1 MPMKT
6 VGQIYLTSNLI
17 DKLEIP
23 ISRLIKVRVGVKT
36 FLCQLIV
43 RNGQRRSYILS
54 PQLARALNL
63 RRINK
68 LHIRYDQENAMI
80 HIGPIIGIMADHLPN
95 EPEYNPN
102 SVQAELIYLSNMGL
116 KLPAQYYIFTPSSIN
131 WTKKTIRGYTYRK
144 LDQDQG
150 NWISSEYPFPDIV
163 YDRIASRRGEAR
175 ARVRYTKTK
184 LMSMPYLKYFNPS
197 FLNKWKV
204 HGLLLNNENL
214 TEYLPETKI
223 LNLSNLT
230 EMISKYKTLYL
241 KPSNGSLGHGIIKVV
256 CDQNG
261 RLRYTVY
268 KKGRHTGHT
277 GSPAGL
283 MKATRYCRKRHS
295 YIVQEGINLDSYQHS
310 AFDIRII
317 YQKNSEGE
325 WLISKKFVR
334 VAPRGSSVANMSRG
348 GIAETSKK
356 VFNDIF
362 KGDTELISRKNEELQ
377 NMCKIVAETLESVS
391 QKIYGELGLDIGI
404 DKEGK
409 FWLIEVNSKP
419 RKTTET
425 NLSQG
430 IVRNTF
436 RRPLQYAIFLAGFK
450 NHR

>member
-1 MPMKT
+1 MKT

-17 DKLEIP
+17 NKLEIP

-36 FLCQLIV
+36 YLSQLIV
-43 RNGQRRSYILS
+43 RDSQRRSYILS

-63 RRINK
+63 RKINK
-68 LHIRYDQENAMI
+68 YQIRYDQENEMI
-80 HIGPIIGIMADHLPN
+80 HIGPIIGIMADYLPN
-95 EPEYNPN
+95 ETEYKPN

-163 YDRIASRRGEAR
+163 YDRIASRKGEGR
-175 ARVRYTKTK
+175 ASVKYTKRK
-184 LMSMPYLKYFNPS
+184 LMSMPYLKYFNPA

-204 HGLLLNNENL
+204 HGLLLNNDSL
-214 TEYLPETKI
+214 TPYLPETK
-223 LNLSNLT
+223 LLTLTNLT
-230 EMISKYKTLYL
+230 EMISKHKTLYL
-241 KPSNGSLGHGIIKVV
+241 KPSNGSQGHGIIKVV
-256 CDQNG
+256 CDQSG

-268 KKGRHTGHT
+268 KKGRHSGYA
-277 GSPAGL
+277 GSPDGL
-283 MKATRYCRKRHS
+283 LKATRYCRKRHP

-317 YQKNSEGE
+317 YQKNSDGE

-348 GIAETSKK
+348 GTAETSKK
-356 VFNDIF
+356 VFDDIF
-362 KGDTELISRKNEELQ
+362 NEDRELIISKNEELQ
-377 NMCKIVAETLESVS
+377 NMCKMVAETLEDVS

-404 DKEGK
+404 DKEGN

-425 NLSQG
+425 TLSQG

-436 RRPLQYAIFLAGFK
+436 RRPLQYAIYLAGFENRK
-450 NHR
+450 